1 MSDVVPTKDHRNG
14 RGPLVE
20 VLHLQTVRDQL
31 VSQGYRIPLHA
42 TASLERTR
50 QAILQLGAASMITAA
65 ERARL
70 HRRFEKLVPQ
80 VVRSYSY
87 GK

>member
-1 MSDVVPTKDHRNG
+1 MAESRNG
-14 RGPLVE
+14 RGPLIA

-31 VSQGYRIPLHA
+31 VSQGYHIPLHA

-70 HRRFEKLVPQ
+70 HRRFEKLVPLI
-80 VVRSYSY
+80 VRRY
-87 GK
+87 GHAK